1 MKKWFCFL
9 TALVLL
15 FALAVPAF
23 ADEMDPPD
31 YESATADAAGTD
43 VILFDAADATT
54 QALDAAANAYP
65 DWDGKGAK
73 VKVVDN
79 TGTFSSDQL
88 ETLQTKC
95 ANIASTLNFDMGVVI
110 EPDLVGDIDSMAAD
124 TYKRYGFGLG
134 EKHDGCVFL
143 IALNDHKYSLYTY
156 GYGDYAI
163 TNAGAEYF
171 ADEIVRQFR
180 AENYYGGCEFVV
192 DTVEKFVNQA
202 RTGAPYDTDTLPKP
216 PKAPFGWVKH
226 IVIALAIGFI
236 ISLIV
241 VNAMKKSLKSVH
253 LQSSAANYQRQ
264 GSLNVRGGQ
273 EFFLYTSVAR
283 TPKPKPSET
292 RSGGGGGMSHTSSGG
307 GTSHSGS
314 W

>member
-43 VILFDAADATT
+43 VILFDAAEPTS
-54 QALDAAANAYP
+54 YH
-65 DWDGKGAK
+65 WDGTGVAT
-73 VKVVDN
+73 KVVDEA
-79 TGTFSSDQL
+79 GTFSAAQI
-88 ETLQTKC
+88 EELQAKC
-95 ANIASTLNFDMGVVI
+95 AEITKNQAFDVGVFV
-110 EPDLVGDIDSMAAD
+110 IDSMSGSESIQTYAD
-124 TYKRYGFGLG
+124 MLFLKNNYGIGTNG
-134 EKHDGCVFL
+134 DGCLLLLVMSTH
-143 IALNDHKYSLYTY
+143 DWYVSTH
-156 GYGDYAI
+156 GYGITAI
-163 TNAGAEYF
+163 TDAGREWIAEGMK
-171 ADEIVRQFR
+171 EQFR
-180 AENYYGGCEFVV
+180 KDNYFGGVSYFLEQVDRFV
-192 DTVEKFVNQA
+192 TQA
-202 RTGAPYDTDTLPKP
+202 KSGEPFDVGNL

-226 IVIALAIGFI
+226 ILIALAIGFI

-273 EFFLYTSVAR
+273 EFFLYTSVSR

-292 RSGGGGGMSHTSSGG
+292 RSGGGGGGSSTHSTGGSTFGG
-307 GTSHSGS
+307 GGGK